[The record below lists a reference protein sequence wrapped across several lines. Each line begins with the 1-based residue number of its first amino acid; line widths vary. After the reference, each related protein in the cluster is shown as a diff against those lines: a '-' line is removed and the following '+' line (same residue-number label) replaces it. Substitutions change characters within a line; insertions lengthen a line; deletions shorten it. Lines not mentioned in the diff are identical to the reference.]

1 MTLDIPLSPLDTALT
16 EPRPAAAWKRRTRW
30 QRAYQVLAP
39 LLRRPGFSLALLIV
53 LFALLCALAPHWLS
67 SFDPYA
73 TAPADKLSPPSLAH
87 WFGTRPEFWMNLQ
100 AMHDVRLAQLA
111 AGREIQSLPT
121 GPGRRPP
128 GSAV

>member
-1 MTLDIPLSPLDTALT
+1 MTLDIPLSPLDTAPS
-16 EPRPAAAWKRRTRW
+16 EPRPAATWRRRTRW
-30 QRAYQVLAP
+30 QRAYQMLAP

-87 WFGTRPEFWMNLQ
+87 W
-100 AMHDVRLAQLA
+100 
-111 AGREIQSLPT
+111 
-121 GPGRRPP
+121 
-128 GSAV
+128 